1 MTAESQETHRRVL
14 TKLKS
19 MRTHLADIGAII
31 EERYVKEYHAE
42 LQRLEDIGDDISEFR
57 ILQSDV
63 QPVARAWDYSS
74 SNRGEACYSEE
85 RYVAR
90 ALMMPKLD
98 AAISYIESLGATTE
112 VDALVTVEHICK
124 RFHQIARQLKTRY
137 DSRET
142 LVVNDEHDA
151 QDLIHALLRMNFDDI
166 RPEEWTPSY
175 AGSSAR
181 MDFLLKDARLA
192 VEVKKTSNSL
202 RDRKI
207 GEQLI
212 VDIARYSEHP
222 NCNTLVCFVYDPEGF
237 VSNPIGLESDL
248 QRLSTDKL
256 NVRVYIYPK

>member
-1 MTAESQETHRRVL
+1 MTTDSQETHRRVL
-14 TKLKS
+14 IKLKS
-19 MRTHLADIGAII
+19 MRTHLADINAI
-31 EERYVKEYHAE
+31 EERYVSEYHAE
-42 LQRLEDIGDDISEFR
+42 LQRLEDVGDDISEFR

-63 QPVARAWDYSS
+63 QPRETVWDY
-74 SNRGEACYSEE
+74 GGGPPCYSREK
-85 RYVAR
+85 YVAR
-90 ALMMPKLD
+90 ALMLPKLD
-98 AAISYIESLGATTE
+98 AVISYMESLGATTE

-124 RFHQIARQLKTRY
+124 RFDQIARQLKTRY
-137 DSRET
+137 NSRET
-142 LVVNDEHDA
+142 LVVSDEHDA
-151 QDLIHALLRMNFDDI
+151 QDLIHALLRMHFDDI

-181 MDFLLKDARLA
+181 MDFLLKDERLA

-212 VDIARYSEHP
+212 VDIAKYSEHP
-222 NCNTLVCFVYDPEGF
+222 NCDTLVCFVYDPEGF
-237 VSNPIGLESDL
+237 ISNPIGLESDL

>member
-1 MTAESQETHRRVL
+1 MTTDSQETHRRVL

-19 MRTHLADIGAII
+19 MRKYLADIARI
-31 EERYVKEYHAE
+31 EERYVDEYHAE
-42 LQRLEDIGDDISEFR
+42 LQRLEDIGNDISEFR

-63 QPVARAWDYSS
+63 KGIITSWNFRSNQEHYS
-74 SNRGEACYSEE
+74 REK
-85 RYVAR
+85 YVAR
-90 ALMMPKLD
+90 PLMLTKLD
-98 AAISYIESLGATTE
+98 AAISYLESLGSTTE
-112 VDALVTVEHICK
+112 TDALVTVEHICK
-124 RFHQIARQLKTRY
+124 RFHPIAKQLRERHN
-137 DSRET
+137 SRET
-142 LVVNDEHDA
+142 LDVKDEYDV

-181 MDFLLKDARLA
+181 IDFLLKDERLA
-192 VEVKKTSNSL
+192 VEVKKTSDSL

-212 VDIARYSEHP
+212 VDIAKYREHP
-222 NCNTLVCFVYDPEGF
+222 NCNTLVCFVYDPEEF